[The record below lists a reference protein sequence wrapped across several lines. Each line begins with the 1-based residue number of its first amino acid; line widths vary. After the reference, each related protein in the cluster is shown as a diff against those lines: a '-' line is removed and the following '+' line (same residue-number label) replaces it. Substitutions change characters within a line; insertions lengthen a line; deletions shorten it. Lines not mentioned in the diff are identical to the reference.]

1 MKQVQ
6 PQQPTN
12 IAWCFPT
19 SSAAP
24 GQINQSRN
32 SRAKEKGEG
41 ERMRG
46 SGVCRRGV
54 KERDRD
60 EAEKKYARGVLE
72 QTDTPII
79 SGSSNYSK
87 SQNCCVH
94 SCKPGSGPWV

>member
-32 SRAKEKGEG
+32 SRAKKEEKGEG
-41 ERMRG
+41 ERTRGSG

-54 KERDRD
+54 KEGDGD
-60 EAEKKYARGVLE
+60 EAEEKYSRRVLE
-72 QTDTPII
+72 QILL
-79 SGSSNYSK
+79 
-87 SQNCCVH
+87 
-94 SCKPGSGPWV
+94 